1 MTDKQEFT
9 FQAEIK
15 QLLHILSQSLYQN
28 REITIRELVSNASDA
43 CDKMRHV
50 QLTDDSQ
57 RDDATLE
64 ITLEPDKEAK
74 ILTIRDNGIGM
85 TRDELVENLGT
96 IAHSGSLAYLNQLSG
111 DAKQD
116 VSLIGQF
123 GVGFYASFMLSE
135 KVEVLTRSYK
145 EEQGWRWESDGSGQ
159 FTIEPADGLERG
171 THVKLHLKDDC
182 VEFTGDERLKYII
195 GKYSTFV
202 PHPIVLDGEQ
212 LNSQRP
218 IWVEPKSSLTEEQYS
233 QFYQHLS
240 HHIDE
245 EPLWHLHLSA
255 DSPLQFHTILYCPR
269 TNFEKMGFGRIEHG
283 VHLCAK
289 RILVQDDC
297 RELLPE
303 YLRFVYGIVDSS
315 DLPLNVA
322 RESLQDN
329 TIFRK
334 IRRVLVKRVLDHLDK
349 LAKND
354 GETYLSFYREFSVT
368 LREGVATDFE
378 NRDRI
383 ARLLRFTSTKTEGD
397 AVTSLD
403 EYLERA
409 RDDQKQIYYLSGPD
423 AASMRLNPNLEIFQ
437 KKEIEVLLLTDPVD
451 EIMLSTLGKYEDKPL
466 VSVDAAD
473 VELPGG
479 EDDAESKDE
488 DSKEDSESTDPESGF
503 GKVLVLFKEALQDRV
518 QDVKESKRL
527 TDSAC
532 CLVNSDGSMSSQ
544 LQQAM
549 RMQNQDFEMSKRI
562 LEINPQAA
570 LIRRLCQLAANSDHD
585 DFIRQCGRQLYTNA
599 MLLEGLAVDPRD
611 AVTRT
616 QEFMAELAESR
627 SPIVA
632 HRSSPCECTSSAIS
646 FATTIHRFA
655 PEPSTP
661 INSSTTG

>member
-1 MTDKQEFT
+1 MAEKQEYT

-57 RDDATLE
+57 RDDAPLE
-64 ITLEPDKEAK
+64 ITLEPDKDAK

-96 IAHSGSLAYLNQLSG
+96 IAHSGSLAYLDKLTG
-111 DAKQD
+111 DAKKD

-123 GVGFYASFMLSE
+123 GVGFYSAFMLSE
-135 KVEVLTRSYK
+135 KVEVLTRSYT
-145 EEQGWRWESDGSGQ
+145 EETGWRWESDGTGQ
-159 FTIEPADGLERG
+159 FTIEPADDLARG
-171 THVKLHLKDDC
+171 TQIRLHLKDDC
-182 VEFTGDERLKYII
+182 IEFTGNERLKYII

-202 PHPIVLDGEQ
+202 PHPIKLDGEQ

-218 IWVEPKSSLTEEQYS
+218 IWVEPKSELSDEQYA
-233 QFYQHLS
+233 QFYQHIS

-245 EPLWHLHLSA
+245 KPLWHLHVSA
-255 DSPLQFHTILYCPR
+255 DSPLQFHTILYCPQ

-303 YLRFVYGIVDSS
+303 YLRFIYGIVDSA

-334 IRRVLVKRVLDHLDK
+334 IRKVLVKRVLDHLDK
-349 LAKND
+349 LANDD
-354 GETYLSFYREFSVT
+354 GETYLKFYREFSVT

-383 ARLLRFTSTKTEGD
+383 AKLLRFTSTKTEGD
-397 AVTSLD
+397 AVTSLA

-409 RDDQKQIYYLSGPD
+409 GDDQQQIYYLSGPD
-423 AASMRLNPNLEIFQ
+423 VASMRLNPNLEIFQ
-437 KKEIEVLLLTDPVD
+437 KKDLEVLLLTDPVD
-451 EIMLSTLGKYEDKPL
+451 EIMLSTLGKFQDKPL

-473 VELPGG
+473 VELP
-479 EDDAESKDE
+479 ESEDAESKDDE
-488 DSKEDSESTDPESGF
+488 SKEDDESTDPESGF
-503 GKVLVLFKEALQDRV
+503 GKVLVLFKEALSDRV
-518 QDVKESKRL
+518 KDVKESKRL

-532 CLVNSDGSMSSQ
+532 CLVNPDGSMSTQ

-549 RMQNQDFEMSKRI
+549 RMQGQEFEMTKRI
-562 LEINPQAA
+562 LEINPRAT
-570 LIRRLCQLAANSDHD
+570 LIRRLCQLATNADHD

-616 QEFMAELAESR
+616 QDFMAELAEKR
-627 SPIVA
+627 SPIVV
-632 HRSSPCECTSSAIS
+632 
-646 FATTIHRFA
+646 
-655 PEPSTP
+655 
-661 INSSTTG
+661 

>member
-1 MTDKQEFT
+1 MAEKQEYT

-43 CDKMRHV
+43 LDKMRHV
-50 QLTDDSQ
+50 QLTEDAH
-57 RDDATLE
+57 RDDAPLE
-64 ITLEPDKEAK
+64 ITLQPDGDAK
-74 ILTIRDNGIGM
+74 VLTIRDNGIGM

-96 IAHSGSLAYLNQLSG
+96 IAHSGSLAFLNQLTG
-111 DAKQD
+111 DAKTD

-123 GVGFYASFMLSE
+123 GVGFYSAFMLSE
-135 KVEVLTRSYK
+135 KVEVLSRSYQ
-145 EEQGWRWESDGSGQ
+145 EETGWRWESDGSGQ
-159 FTIEPADGLERG
+159 FTIEEAEGLERG
-171 THVKLHLKDDC
+171 TQVKLHLKDDC
-182 VEFTGDERLKYII
+182 LEFTGKERLKYVI

-202 PHPIVLDGEQ
+202 PHPIKLEGEQ
-212 LNSQRP
+212 LNAQRP
-218 IWVEPKSSLTEEQYS
+218 IWVEPKSELTDEQYD

-240 HHIDE
+240 HRVDE
-245 EPLWHLHLSA
+245 KPLWHLHLSA
-255 DSPLQFHTILYCPR
+255 DSPLQFHTILYCPQ
-269 TNFEKMGFGRIEHG
+269 TNFERLGFGRIEHG

-303 YLRFVYGIVDSS
+303 YLRFIYGIVDSA

-349 LAKND
+349 LAADDPEK
-354 GETYLSFYREFSVT
+354 YRQFYSEFSIT

-383 ARLLRFTSTKTEGD
+383 GKLLRFNSTKTE
-397 AVTSLD
+397 ANEFTSLD
-403 EYLERA
+403 DYLERA
-409 RDDQKQIYYLSGPD
+409 GDDQKQIYYLSGPD

-437 KKEIEVLLLTDPVD
+437 KKDIEVLLLTDPVD
-451 EIMLSTLGKYEDKPL
+451 EIVLSTLGKYGDKPI

-473 VELPGG
+473 VELPEGK
-479 EDDAESKDE
+479 EDAESKE
-488 DSKEDSESTDPESGF
+488 GEEKEEESAEPESGF
-503 GKVLVLFKEALQDRV
+503 GKVLVLFKEALKDRV
-518 QDVKESKRL
+518 ADVRESKRL

-532 CLVNSDGSMSSQ
+532 CLVNPDGSMSTQ

-549 RMQNQDFEMSKRI
+549 RMQNQEFELSKRI
-562 LEINPQAA
+562 LEINPRAP
-570 LIRRLCQLAANSDHD
+570 LVRRLCQLSSNADHD
-585 DFIRQCGRQLYTNA
+585 EFIRQCGSQLYTNA

-616 QEFMAELAESR
+616 QEFMAELAEKR
-627 SPIVA
+627 SPIVV
-632 HRSSPCECTSSAIS
+632 
-646 FATTIHRFA
+646 
-655 PEPSTP
+655 
-661 INSSTTG
+661 